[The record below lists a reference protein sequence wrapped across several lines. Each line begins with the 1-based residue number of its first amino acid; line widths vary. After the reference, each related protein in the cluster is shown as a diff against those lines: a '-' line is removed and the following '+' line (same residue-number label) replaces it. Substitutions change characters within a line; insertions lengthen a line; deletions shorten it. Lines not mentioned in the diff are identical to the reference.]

1 VGGGVDAAELLGEGE
16 GAFGFDAIGE
26 EALGCQPEVGSGGP

>member
-16 GAFGFDAIGE
+16 AAFGFDAIGE
-26 EALGCQPEVGSGGP
+26 KRSAASPEVGSGGP